1 MTLAEAPTD
10 TQQTGPDLV
19 PGLVWAFRVHA
30 DGSAEELPPDRPIA
44 DHHDGWLW
52 LHLNLADTRACQWL
66 RTETDFP
73 TAAIRTLLSN
83 DAHQELHASDDC
95 VYGAF
100 ADMVRALDH
109 ASDEL
114 GILRFA
120 MTERLMISGRHR
132 PLHSIENTRQ
142 ALREGLRVPSVATLL
157 ETIVAHVADAFD
169 EVVDGLGEELDKIEE
184 RVLLDDVRDQRRQ
197 LGSLRRRGVRMHR
210 QLLGLRALFHRLE
223 RDMSGTSN
231 RALRI
236 SAAGLAQ
243 RLDALDHEVVA
254 MRERAFLLQEEIAG
268 RLAEQS
274 AGSLHILS
282 VITVLLLPPTLVAGI
297 FGMNTKGLPFT
308 ENDTGFWWS
317 MVILVASGVAAYW
330 LLRRMKIMR

>member
-1 MTLAEAPTD
+1 MALADARSETH
-10 TQQTGPDLV
+10 QTRPDLV

-30 DGSAEELPPDRPIA
+30 DGSAEELSVDQPIA

-73 TAAIRTLLSN
+73 LAAIRTLLSN
-83 DAHQELHASDDC
+83 DSHQELHAAEDC

-100 ADMVRALDH
+100 ADMVRALDR
-109 ASDEL
+109 ATDEL

-120 MTERLMISGRHR
+120 MTERLMISGRHH
-132 PLHSIENTRQ
+132 PLHAIENTRR
-142 ALREGLRVPSVATLL
+142 ALREGLRVPSVAALL
-157 ETIVAHVADAFD
+157 EAIVAHVADAFD

-184 RVLLDDVRDQRRQ
+184 RVLLDDVRDQRRR
-197 LGSLRRRGVRMHR
+197 LGVLRRRGVRMHR

-236 SAAGLAQ
+236 GAAGLAQ

-254 MRERAFLLQEEIAG
+254 MRERSFLLQEEIAG
-268 RLAEQS
+268 RLAEES
-274 AGSLHILS
+274 ASSLYVLS

-308 ENDTGFWWS
+308 DNDTGFWWS
-317 MVILVASGVAAYW
+317 MAILVASGAAAYW
-330 LLRRMKIMR
+330 LLRRMNILR